1 MIDQKMIVN
10 FSPGFEI
17 CARIFTMDDID
28 KKILAEL
35 QRDGRLSLTE
45 LAERVRL
52 SPSPCHR
59 RLRALEKSGVI
70 AGYRARLDATMVG
83 LGFEAVVFV
92 MMKASDRDTLTDF
105 ETAVASIP
113 QVVQAQRLFGE
124 PDYLLRVVS
133 RDLAAFQ
140 DLYDSSLGNLPG
152 VQRLTSTLVMKSVI
166 EDRPLTL

>member
-1 MIDQKMIVN
+1 
-10 FSPGFEI
+10 
-17 CARIFTMDDID
+17 
-28 KKILAEL
+28 
-35 QRDGRLSLTE
+35 
-45 LAERVRL
+45 
-52 SPSPCHR
+52 
-59 RLRALEKSGVI
+59 
-70 AGYRARLDATMVG
+70 MVG